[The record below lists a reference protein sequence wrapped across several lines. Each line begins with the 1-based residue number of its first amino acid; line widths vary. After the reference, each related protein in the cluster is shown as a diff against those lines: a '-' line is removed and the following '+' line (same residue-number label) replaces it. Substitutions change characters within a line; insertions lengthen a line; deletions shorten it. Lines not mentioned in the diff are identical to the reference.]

1 MHIGR
6 FYEKP
11 LMRISLI
18 IFFACC
24 CVDAFS
30 QNVEADSL
38 QRLLTTTTDD
48 ADKIQILEGL
58 SYAYL
63 STSPDI
69 AMKFANE
76 GLELAKKTN
85 NIKGQAICLLALG
98 NVFHT
103 VGDYVKSL
111 GNELQ
116 GH

>member
-6 FYEKP
+6 FYEKQ
-11 LMRISLI
+11 LMRIALLI
-18 IFFACC
+18 CFTCC
-24 CVDAFS
+24 CVDTFS

-48 ADKIQILEGL
+48 ADKVQILEGL

-69 AMKFANE
+69 AMKFANQ
-76 GLELAKKTN
+76 GLELAKQTH

-98 NVFHT
+98 NVFHA
-103 VGDYVKSL
+103 VGDYVK
-111 GNELQ
+111 
-116 GH
+116 